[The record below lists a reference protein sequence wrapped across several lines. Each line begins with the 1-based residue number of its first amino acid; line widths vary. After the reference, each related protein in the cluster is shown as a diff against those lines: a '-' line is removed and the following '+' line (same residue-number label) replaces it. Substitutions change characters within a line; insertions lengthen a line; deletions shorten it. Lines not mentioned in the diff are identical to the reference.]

1 MSSDMKLGVAEILE
15 NAGKLKSRKDKIEYL
30 QRNRSEPLLKVLG
43 YCFHPSVKWLL
54 PEGVPPYKPNDLED
68 LEHVF
73 YSEARKLYL
82 FLEGGNDGLRQVRR
96 EQLFIELLES
106 VAPADAK
113 LLCSIKDKKMPIKG
127 ITYKLAQEAFPS
139 DLQLP

>member
-15 NAGKLKSRKDKIEYL
+15 KAGKLKSRKEKIEYL
-30 QRNRSEPLLKVLG
+30 QQNKSVALLKVLG
-43 YCFHPSVKWLL
+43 YCFHPSVNWEL
-54 PEGVPPYKPNDLED
+54 PEGVPPYKPNNLED

-73 YSEARKLYL
+73 YAEERKLYL
-82 FLEGGNDGLRQVRR
+82 FLEGGNPNLKQVRR
-96 EQLFIELLES
+96 EQLFIEMLES

-127 ITYKLAQEAFPS
+127 ITYKLVQEAFPE